1 MGSVSCLCTVVP
13 HSVFSLGLST
23 SEIDTKLSSLKVIL
37 CGTPDCV
44 LLDYLLKADLN
55 IDAAINLHFKNAP
68 SPSSTH
74 NNVCNK
80 SGNRAKEQRC
90 AEPKAFVNNS
100 SNCNTSS
107 ILTETNTNDQR
118 IILRKRKWEDVDNQ
132 QIIETPPV
140 NKRRRNS
147 VNDEHNKENAI
158 NYQSIKHS
166 NSHNTNNK
174 ENEWELQQCSWC
186 LAERK
191 IDQKSPRCHTPD
203 IEEALIDDKRR
214 EDKEIATDFVNNI
227 INSSSKPKKI
237 NGCSVV
243 YLSLAWRITC
253 CNLIFVSD
261 ES

>member
-1 MGSVSCLCTVVP
+1 M
-13 HSVFSLGLST
+13 FSLGLST
-23 SEIDTKLSSLKVIL
+23 SEIDTKLSSLKVII
-37 CGTPDCV
+37 CDTPDCV

-55 IDAAINLHFKNAP
+55 IDAAINLHFRNAP

-74 NNVCNK
+74 NNVCNI
-80 SGNRAKEQRC
+80 SSNRAKEQRC
-90 AEPKAFVNNS
+90 AEPKAFANNPGDI
-100 SNCNTSS
+100 SS

-118 IILRKRKWEDVDNQ
+118 IILRKRKREDVDNQ

-140 NKRRRNS
+140 TKRRRIS

-186 LAERK
+186 AEK

-214 EDKEIATDFVNNI
+214 EDKEIATDFVNKI
-227 INSSSKPKKI
+227 INSSSKANRKQPVQKI
-237 NGCSVV
+237 IGSSVV